1 MSIIYKHKPHP
12 NKTTTFANSRD
23 LHFHTLKFALLKN
36 SNYICTFIN
45 TNPIA
50 MDLVNRLKFF
60 LEKNNI
66 AISQFADTCGIPR
79 PTLSQILNGRNKK
92 ISDELISKI
101 HAAYPA
107 LSVLWLMFGEG
118 SMDADANTRISE
130 PQDTR
135 KTDQECEYSV
145 AYEHDAS
152 FNGSSSAYTDFSSEN
167 SADSG
172 MTDFAGITDTGTG
185 AGHTPEHLF
194 SIREENPAESS
205 ASPKDTG
212 MEDPLTSDGSIS
224 FYPRH
229 EGRPTQKV
237 ISHYPTM
244 PEDHTHPAADTAA
257 DADKPNTPGAVEANT
272 AADSFVP
279 YIPPPPE
286 PYGARSNPRDT
297 PAPAPLETVAVPADP
312 AKRITNIVVF
322 YSDNSFQSFTPS

>member
-1 MSIIYKHKPHP
+1 
-12 NKTTTFANSRD
+12 
-23 LHFHTLKFALLKN
+23 
-36 SNYICTFIN
+36 
-45 TNPIA
+45 

-118 SMDADANTRISE
+118 SMEADANMKISE
-130 PQDTR
+130 PQNSG
-135 KTDQECEYSV
+135 KTDLGSEYSA
-145 AYEHDAS
+145 AYEHDARHD
-152 FNGSSSAYTDFSSEN
+152 GSVRAHPDFQSEK
-167 SADSG
+167 SGAADIA
-172 MTDFAGITDTGTG
+172 DFAGITDTDTG
-185 AGHTPEHLF
+185 ASNQPQHLF
-194 SIREENPAESS
+194 SIRDEHPAAGTAPGQDTEAEE
-205 ASPKDTG
+205 
-212 MEDPLTSDGSIS
+212 PLSSDGSIS

-229 EGRPTQKV
+229 DGRPTQKV
-237 ISHYPTM
+237 ISHYPAMTEFDAQ
-244 PEDHTHPAADTAA
+244 PGAAPAAEA
-257 DADKPNTPGAVEANT
+257 DMPDPTGAVEPNT

-286 PYGARSNPRDT
+286 PYGAQSHPRDT